1 MLLVYAPFPEPL
13 HFRTTDQSA
22 WGHHLDHL
30 DALFRAGRTF
40 QVLRPELIGRSHHL
54 RACWTFQVLRSTLS
68 PAHPPDSS
76 SELPHPPALQA
87 WLPTRP
93 NMTNRQMKDTTHAAR
108 PMKYTRHQW
117 KTHGGNKTQH
127 RAIETHP
134 GNPDAGCE
142 DLCGAINGYL
152 IVPTPASDELRWTAN
167 RNILTPLSF
176 ILNILS
182 EIYLLD
188 IYFKKETDI
197 WSCWPSPVMS
207 SPCGASV
214 NR

>member
-1 MLLVYAPFPEPL
+1 
-13 HFRTTDQSA
+13 
-22 WGHHLDHL
+22 
-30 DALFRAGRTF
+30 
-40 QVLRPELIGRSHHL
+40 
-54 RACWTFQVLRSTLS
+54 
-68 PAHPPDSS
+68 
-76 SELPHPPALQA
+76 
-87 WLPTRP
+87 
-93 NMTNRQMKDTTHAAR
+93 MKDTTHAAR

-197 WSCWPSPVMS
+197 WLCWPSPVMS
-207 SPCGASV
+207 SPYGASV
-214 NR
+214 NRWGSLRWKQKQGLPPLVTAGKTSNWLEEEWVNSFIGESF